1 MGLYDK
7 TVKGVTWSLLGT
19 ILNILI
25 QVCAGIVLARL
36 LEPADFGVYA
46 MAFAILVISRGV
58 IDSGFYQ
65 ALIQKKNADQIDF
78 SIVFHVNLFLSFILF
93 SVLFL
98 NSDKVE
104 VFYGQEGISEIIKFL
119 SFLLLIEAFSL
130 IQKASLIKEIKFDQ
144 IAKIETTSKLISL
157 SLSIILA
164 YRGYGVWSLLLKD
177 LLFSIITTLSYWYLN
192 PIKISLFVPYNRIKS
207 LFNFGFKVFIADQ
220 IESLSNQIAQII
232 VGKKFSAAD
241 LGFFNKS
248 EEFQKLFAQTPI
260 VSINKVMFPSFVQ
273 IQNDNYKLK
282 QKYKTLIE
290 VSLFFIFPILFNAI
304 LIANE
309 MVVVLIGD
317 KWIES
322 VLYFQ
327 ILCVSG
333 MFYPFTV
340 YNLNLLKVKGLAG
353 LYLKTCLFSKGL
365 LLPIIFISIQFGV
378 IGLVL
383 GLVFQRFFAVLVNSY
398 NSGKIIDFSI
408 YQQVKSVSKSFFISA
423 QTFIFLF
430 YIKCSF
436 TDGLSDI
443 FNLLFLS
450 ITYLFLYVILSLKF
464 QKNKIE
470 IVIKLISFFRK

>member
-1 MGLYDK
+1 VGLYNK
-7 TVKGVTWSLLGT
+7 TVKGVTWSLLST

-36 LEPADFGVYA
+36 LTPADFGVYA
-46 MAFAILVISRGV
+46 MCFAILVISRGV

-65 ALIQKKNADQIDF
+65 ALIQKKDADQIDF
-78 SIVFHVNLFLSFILF
+78 SLVFHVNLFLSLILF
-93 SVLFL
+93 FLLFF

-104 VFYGQEGISEIIKFL
+104 RFYGQEGISEIIKFL

-144 IAKIETTSKLISL
+144 IAKIETSSKLISL
-157 SLSIILA
+157 SFSVLLA
-164 YRGYGVWSLLLKD
+164 YGGYGVWSLLLKD
-177 LLFSIITTLSYWYLN
+177 LLFSIMTTFSYWYLN
-192 PIKISLFVPYNRIKS
+192 PIKILLYVPYNRLKS

-353 LYLKTCLFSKGL
+353 LYLKTCLLSKGL
-365 LLPIIFISIQFGV
+365 LLPIIFISIKFGV

-423 QTFIFLF
+423 QIFIFLF

-450 ITYLFLYVILSLKF
+450 VTYLFLYMILSLKF

-470 IVIKLISFFRK
+470 TVIKLISFFRK

>member
-192 PIKISLFVPYNRIKS
+192 PIKISLFVPYKRIKS

-220 IESLSNQIAQII
+220 IESVSNQIAQII

-248 EEFQKLFAQTPI
+248 EEFQKLFSQATI

-273 IQNDNYKLK
+273 IQNDNNKLK

-290 VSLFFIFPILFNAI
+290 MSLFFIFPILLNAI
-304 LIANE
+304 LVANE
-309 MVVVLIGD
+309 MIVVLIGE
-317 KWIES
+317 KWIGS

-327 ILCVSG
+327 ILCISG

-365 LLPIIFISIQFGV
+365 LLPIIFISIKFGV

-383 GLVFQRFFAVLVNSY
+383 GLVFQRFFAMVVNSY
-398 NSGKIIDFSI
+398 NSGKIIDFNLS
-408 YQQVKSVSKSFFISA
+408 QQIKSVSNSFFISV
-423 QTFIFLF
+423 FIFVFLYF
-430 YIKCSF
+430 FKYSF
-436 TDGLSDI
+436 FDGLSNV

-450 ITYLFLYVILSLKF
+450 VSYLLLYIILSLKF
-464 QKNKIE
+464 QRNKIDT
-470 IVIKLISFFRK
+470 VIKLTSFFRN

>member
-1 MGLYDK
+1 MGLYNK
-7 TVKGVTWSLLGT
+7 TVKGVTWSLLST

-36 LEPADFGVYA
+36 LTPADFGVYA
-46 MAFAILVISRGV
+46 MCFAILVISRGV

-65 ALIQKKNADQIDF
+65 ALIQKKDADQIDF
-78 SIVFHVNLFLSFILF
+78 SLVFHVNLFLSLILF
-93 SVLFL
+93 FLLFF

-104 VFYGQEGISEIIKFL
+104 RFYGQEGISEIIKFL

-144 IAKIETTSKLISL
+144 IAKIETSSKLISL
-157 SLSIILA
+157 SFSVLLA
-164 YRGYGVWSLLLKD
+164 YGGYGVWSLLLKD
-177 LLFSIITTLSYWYLN
+177 LLFSIMTTFSYWYLN
-192 PIKISLFVPYNRIKS
+192 PIKILLYVPYNRLKS

-353 LYLKTCLFSKGL
+353 LYLKTCLLSKGL
-365 LLPIIFISIQFGV
+365 LLPIIFISIKFGV

-423 QTFIFLF
+423 QIFIFLF

-450 ITYLFLYVILSLKF
+450 VTYLFLYMILSLKF

-470 IVIKLISFFRK
+470 TVIKLISFFRK